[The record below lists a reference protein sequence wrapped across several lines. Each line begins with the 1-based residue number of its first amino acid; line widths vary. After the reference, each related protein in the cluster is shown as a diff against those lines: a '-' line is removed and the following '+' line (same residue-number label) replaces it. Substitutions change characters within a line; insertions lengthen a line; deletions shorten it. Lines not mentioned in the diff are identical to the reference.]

1 MPPRVVERVVR
12 DTARGKVI
20 EVLAHQ
26 GFVVAR
32 ACLALQ
38 ALRDEIG
45 DVGRTAAA
53 CNELEVDHLHLVAV
67 EEQVVGPD
75 VAVQQ
80 HVAFGQRGQ
89 CRHRSLSETFGEA
102 CDVRRNRAGAV
113 VEVDLPARREGGQQE
128 ITRDRRVDARKC
140 LQHRGIRRVR

>member
-1 MPPRVVERVVR
+1 MTPR
-12 DTARGKVI
+12 ASKVI

-26 GFVVAR
+26 GFVVTL

-53 CNELEVDHLHLVAV
+53 CNELEVDDLHLVAV
-67 EEQVVGPD
+67 EEQVVGAD

-89 CRHRSLSETFGEA
+89 CRHRSLQRTLRRT
-102 CDVRRNRAGAV
+102 VRRAPEPSR
-113 VEVDLPARREGGQQE
+113 
-128 ITRDRRVDARKC
+128 
-140 LQHRGIRRVR
+140 LQLSR